1 MRVALAAAVRE
12 LPRAAGLAYEPKFD
26 GHRLVIRRTGEGV
39 VLQARSGRVVTSA
52 FPDLVAAARQLPAGT
67 TLDGEV
73 VVWHAGRTDF
83 ALVQRRAAA
92 TAARAAILART
103 LPASYAAF
111 DVLELAGLDLRAR
124 PYERRRAL
132 LVDLLLPLGPPLQP
146 VPMTTDAGLAATWY
160 ETLPASGI
168 EGLVIKRLGQS
179 YPTGRRGWQKL
190 RHTDTRD
197 AAVIGYTGT
206 AARPLALVLVLSGDG
221 DGGALA
227 EGGAAVGAGVAPDQE
242 GDPATEADANAD
254 GDADPDADADT
265 DPDADPDAPLV
276 SSPLGVAVRAEVAA
290 ALAMAP
296 GPADADRAAPGSGTV
311 TAIGL
316 GEIAYRPVDPP
327 LTAEVRCASGRH
339 PPPEVLRL
347 RPPW

>member
-1 MRVALAAAVRE
+1 MRVALAAAVRT
-12 LPRAAGLAYEPKFD
+12 LPRGAGLAYEPKFD
-26 GHRLVIRRTGEGV
+26 GHRLLVLRTEAGV
-39 VLQARSGRVVTSA
+39 TLQARSGRIVTSA
-52 FPDLVAAARQLPAGT
+52 FPDLAAAAHQLPAGT
-67 TLDGEV
+67 VLDGEV

-92 TAARAAILART
+92 TAARAAVLAQS

-146 VPMTTDAGLAATWY
+146 VPMTTDPELAATWY

-168 EGLVIKRLGQS
+168 EGLVVKRLDQP

-190 RHTDTRD
+190 RHTDVRD
-197 AAVIGYTGT
+197 AAVVGYTGT
-206 AARPLALVLVLSGDG
+206 PRRPQALVLVLPVGD
-221 DGGALA
+221 
-227 EGGAAVGAGVAPDQE
+227 E
-242 GDPATEADANAD
+242 T
-254 GDADPDADADT
+254 
-265 DPDADPDAPLV
+265 PLV
-276 SSPLGVAVRAEVAA
+276 SSPLPSSLRAELAAEVATREAPPSPPA
-290 ALAMAP
+290 A
-296 GPADADRAAPGSGTV
+296 TI

-316 GEIAYRPVDPP
+316 GEVPFHPLDPP
-327 LTAEVRCASGRH
+327 LTAEVRATSARH

-347 RPPW
+347 RTDL